1 MSKKVLLVVACA
13 IVLVAGALLIGKTG
27 SEQQN
32 TAAPEAQTLKMSGS
46 TTVYPVALKAAEV
59 FMQKHPGT
67 TIAVDQNSTG
77 EGLVQFL
84 NKEIDIANGT
94 RPPKDAEYKEA
105 ESKGIDLQMTEISND
120 AVVVVTNKNNPL
132 TNISR
137 EDLKKIF
144 YTGEITDWAQIT
156 NGTKTGK
163 INVYGTDPKN
173 SGTAELFTQ
182 KVNDKGT
189 FVEGYTILHPTP
201 TVVPKIASDENGIAY
216 TPLKWVDG
224 SVNLLSVDGVVPS
237 DKTILNAA
245 YSLSRK
251 MLIMTDGQPKG
262 MTREFIEFI
271 LSEEGQRIVKEEGYI
286 PIY

>member
-1 MSKKVLLVVACA
+1 MSKKIPLIAVCVVVFVVGVFLIKQTSAPA
-13 IVLVAGALLIGKTG
+13 ENGVAV
-27 SEQQN
+27 QQ
-32 TAAPEAQTLKMSGS
+32 QTLTMSGS

-59 FMQKHPGT
+59 YMAKHPGV
-67 TIAVDQNSTG
+67 TITVNQNSTG
-77 EGLVQFL
+77 EGLAQFL
-84 NKEIDIANGT
+84 KGEIDIANGT

-105 ESKGIDLQMTEISND
+105 ESKGMDLQMIEISND

-144 YTGEITDWAQIT
+144 FTGEITDWAQIT
-156 NGTKTGK
+156 NGAKSGK

-173 SGTAELFTQ
+173 SGTAELFIQ
-182 KVNDKGT
+182 KINDKGT

-201 TVVPKIASDENGIAY
+201 TVVPTIANDENGIAY
-216 TPLKWVDG
+216 TPLKWVDD
-224 SVNLLSVDGVVPS
+224 SVNLLAVDVVVPS

-251 MLIMTDGQPKG
+251 MLMMTNGQPKG
-262 MTREFIEFI
+262 LERDFIEFI
-271 LSEEGQRIVKEEGYI
+271 LSNEGQQIVKQEGYI